1 LGKGKR
7 PVARCANP
15 KIMRARSTSDRTGAI
30 YMKRHGAKIKL
41 NNGSIWFKCE

>member
-1 LGKGKR
+1 
-7 PVARCANP
+7 VARCSNP